1 MRERFK
7 ETQNT
12 QSFIP
17 SFGLNSSVI
26 LIKLVQRA
34 QSALAKDNAAG
45 SANRSL
51 RHLPSPP
58 RHIAFPPP
66 FLGSRRRLTLG
77 KRGRGERGG
86 GRSAGRPGAPARS
99 LTRAPASPGRAAP
112 RSGAGRWC
120 CGGSCAARLA
130 RKVRAGS
137 AAASFRSLWVD
148 DTAGPPR
155 RGPPVA
161 SGLPAQRRSAPAGP
175 GPAPPRLRP
184 RRCAL
189 VARARGPPGR
199 AAGAADRRLRAS

>member
-120 CGGSCAARLA
+120 CGGAAQRDWPGRCEPVLRQPASGASGWTTLQA
-130 RKVRAGS
+130 RP
-137 AAASFRSLWVD
+137 AAA
-148 DTAGPPR
+148 
-155 RGPPVA
+155 
-161 SGLPAQRRSAPAGP
+161 LP
-175 GPAPPRLRP
+175 
-184 RRCAL
+184 
-189 VARARGPPGR
+189 
-199 AAGAADRRLRAS
+199 